1 MTQTQIPFDISRLV
15 FFNNYKYIEMYSAA
29 TDCFYQSCTGLYL
42 PTLLLPVKT
51 NALCPSGSHVSREV
65 FQGKVVLV
73 YAAVLS

>member
-1 MTQTQIPFDISRLV
+1 
-15 FFNNYKYIEMYSAA
+15 MYSAA